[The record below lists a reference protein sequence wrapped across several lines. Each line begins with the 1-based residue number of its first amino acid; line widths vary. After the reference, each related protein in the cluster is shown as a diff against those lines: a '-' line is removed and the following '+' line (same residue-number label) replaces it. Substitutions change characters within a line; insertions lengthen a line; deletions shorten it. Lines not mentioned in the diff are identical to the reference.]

1 MIGHNSA
8 ATKPSKPEVIHL
20 GLVPQPVS
28 PASLRSEDY
37 PLQEL
42 HTVPLQQASWSEQL

>member
-20 GLVPQPVS
+20 GLVPQP
-28 PASLRSEDY
+28 LRSEDY
-37 PLQEL
+37 PLQEP
-42 HTVPLQQASWSEQL
+42 HAVPLQQAFCSEQL